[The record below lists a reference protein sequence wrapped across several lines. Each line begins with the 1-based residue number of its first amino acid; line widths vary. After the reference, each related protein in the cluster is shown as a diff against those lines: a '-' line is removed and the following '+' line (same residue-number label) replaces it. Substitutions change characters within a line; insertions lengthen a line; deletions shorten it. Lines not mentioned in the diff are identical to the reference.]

1 VCKRGWKRKRNKMRS
16 EGVGTQDQDR
26 AGRAAL
32 LWLSSHARWAGLA
45 RFLRVYVDSACLS

>member
-1 VCKRGWKRKRNKMRS
+1 MCKRGWKRKRNKMRS